1 MPEGDSKAR
10 IAPVDEVRLLR
21 AASCD
26 RRLSRGD
33 LGVFAVLLQHC
44 DDSWLAYPGIRR
56 LSTSARLAFSNVLA
70 SIERLETFA
79 YVRVIRRPQGSR
91 QDYQVLQSPEIP
103 ESVPARSSGGIT
115 LNRSCQQEQ
124 SSVLVNENTRTP
136 PTVKSVPVGRS
147 KSVPANR
154 NEVFSPTGTESTS
167 NITLEDTEAE
177 STREKPSTVI
187 LPDWIPADAWRGWK
201 DHRKQVG
208 RKFTEQAQRLAIRR
222 LDALRAEGHDPRKL
236 IDLAIESGWSSFNPR
251 RDRTLA
257 NPRGS
262 GTVGTIERD
271 ARTDEEIERANAEQL
286 ARFGLKDAA

>member
-1 MPEGDSKAR
+1 MPEAGGKPR
-10 IAPVDEVRLLR
+10 IAPVDEARLLR
-21 AASCD
+21 AACCD

-33 LGVFAVLLQHC
+33 LGVLAVLLEHC

-79 YVRVIRRPQGSR
+79 YIRVIRRPQGSR
-91 QDYQVLQSPEIP
+91 QDYQVLQSPEVP
-103 ESVPARSSGGIT
+103 EGVPARRNGGLG
-115 LNRSCQQEQ
+115 LNRSYQQEQ
-124 SSVLVNENTRTP
+124 STVPACENSSGAFGSA
-136 PTVKSVPVGRS
+136 TVPAGRLESVPVG
-147 KSVPANR
+147 R

-167 NITLEDTEAE
+167 EITLEVTEAE
-177 STREKPSTVI
+177 STRDKPSALI
-187 LPDWIPADAWRGWK
+187 LPNWIPADAWQAWK

-208 RKFTEQAQRLAIRR
+208 RKFTDQAQRLAIRR
-222 LDALRAEGHDPRKL
+222 LDALRLEGHDPRKL

-257 NPRGS
+257 NPKGS
-262 GTVGTIERD
+262 GTVGAIERD